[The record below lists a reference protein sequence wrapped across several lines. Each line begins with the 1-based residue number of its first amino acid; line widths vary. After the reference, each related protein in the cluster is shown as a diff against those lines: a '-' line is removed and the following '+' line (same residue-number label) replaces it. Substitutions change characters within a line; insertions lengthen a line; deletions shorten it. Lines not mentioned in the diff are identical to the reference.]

1 MKYFYIVAGFIL
13 LFLYATAI
21 QDHQYKV
28 YQFNHDEKIRKQLI
42 DRTEFLVYNIS
53 KTNIRVSALEQKAT
67 KGFHELE
74 PVVFKKK
81 D

>member
-28 YQFNHDEKIRKQLI
+28 DQIYHAEKIRKQLI
-42 DRTEFLVYNIS
+42 DRTEFLAYNIS
-53 KTNIRVSALEQKAT
+53 MTNIRLSAEEQKTT
-67 KGFHELE
+67 KVFHEPVFLE
-74 PVVFKKK
+74 KKG
-81 D
+81 